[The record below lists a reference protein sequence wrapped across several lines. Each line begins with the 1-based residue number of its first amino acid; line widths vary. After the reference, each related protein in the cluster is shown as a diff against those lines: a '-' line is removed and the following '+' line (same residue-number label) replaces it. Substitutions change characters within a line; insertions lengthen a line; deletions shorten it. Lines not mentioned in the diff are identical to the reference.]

1 MQSVIVTYL
10 LSSFSGELENTN
22 ISKTISLFQ
31 LEYNGACLT
40 GRGYGWT
47 YSPTTPQSQLIDP
60 PHQSSSSGHRWA
72 ARGGTHHL
80 SGVCVHVFIIR
91 AILVGAAQ
99 RVEARKRL
107 ACPSV
112 CRPAWWGA
120 QHPLPGISCFLG
132 TSLVSFQDQR
142 CR

>member
-47 YSPTTPQSQLIDP
+47 YSPTTLQSQLIDP
-60 PHQSSSSGHRWA
+60 PSTS
-72 ARGGTHHL
+72 L
-80 SGVCVHVFIIR
+80 
-91 AILVGAAQ
+91 LVLGID
-99 RVEARKRL
+99 
-107 ACPSV
+107 
-112 CRPAWWGA
+112 G
-120 QHPLPGISCFLG
+120 LPGVEPTISVGSVYMC
-132 TSLVSFQDQR
+132 S
-142 CR
+142 